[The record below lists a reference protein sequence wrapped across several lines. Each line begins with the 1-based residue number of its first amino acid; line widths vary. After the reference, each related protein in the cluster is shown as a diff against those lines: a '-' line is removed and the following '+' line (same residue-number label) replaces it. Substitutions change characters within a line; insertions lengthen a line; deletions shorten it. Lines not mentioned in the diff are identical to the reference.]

1 MNYPRSAQPK
11 TWYEFCNCEYINGLT
26 HMNQIDQ
33 VLKEEGHKSTI
44 WSGISQKAR
53 GKNVTI
59 TLNEEFCKGCEI
71 CVEIC
76 PNKCLEMREAYPF
89 VTDINLCSRCMLCEL
104 ECPDFAIAI
113 D

>member
-1 MNYPRSAQPK
+1 MNEIHPGFPEKEGK
-11 TWYEFCNCEYINGLT
+11 TI
-26 HMNQIDQ
+26 
-33 VLKEEGHKSTI
+33 V

-53 GKNVTI
+53 GKPVTI
-59 TLNEEFCKGCEI
+59 SLNREFCKSCEI

-76 PNKCLEMREAYPF
+76 PNRCLEMNGAYPL
-89 VTDINLCSRCMLCEL
+89 VKDINLCSRCMLCEL

>member
-1 MNYPRSAQPK
+1 MNEIQTGLPEKEGK
-11 TWYEFCNCEYINGLT
+11 TI
-26 HMNQIDQ
+26 
-33 VLKEEGHKSTI
+33 V

-59 TLNEEFCKGCEI
+59 TLNEEFCKSCEI

-76 PNKCLEMREAYPF
+76 PNRCLEMKGAYPS

-104 ECPDFAIAI
+104 ECPDFAITV